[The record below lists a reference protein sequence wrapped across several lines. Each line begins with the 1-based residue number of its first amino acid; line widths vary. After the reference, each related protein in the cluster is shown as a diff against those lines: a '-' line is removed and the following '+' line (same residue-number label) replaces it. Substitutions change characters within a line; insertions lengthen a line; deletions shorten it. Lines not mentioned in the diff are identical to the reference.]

1 MALRKQKGNM
11 YEFVT
16 HVWSPLRGKCEHDCD
31 YCYMKKFEQKEMKLD
46 MKDLMTP
53 LGKDRIIFVGHTVDL
68 FASNVP
74 TEWIELILTQL
85 RAYPKNRYLLQSKN
99 PARIID
105 FADQLPPDV
114 FLGTTIETNRTE
126 YYESKAPSYIE
137 RAEALGKLS
146 EMGFDTMVTIE
157 PIFDFDLEELVD
169 IVITANPGWIN
180 VGADSKG
187 HDLPEP
193 SAEKITALITTLQS
207 KTDVELKRNLERIL
221 GDLD

>member
-16 HVWSPLRGKCEHDCD
+16 HVWSPLRGKCEHDCS
-31 YCYMKKFEQKEMKLD
+31 YCYMKKFELDNMNLD

-74 TEWIELILTQL
+74 TEWIELILKQL
-85 RAYPKNRYLLQSKN
+85 NSYPKNRYLLQSKN
-99 PARIID
+99 PIRILDFID
-105 FADQLPPDV
+105 KLPPDV
-114 FLGTTIETNRTE
+114 FIGTTIETNRTE
-126 YYESKAPSYIE
+126 YYESKAPSYTE
-137 RAEALGKLS
+137 RAKALGLLS
-146 EMGFDTMVTIE
+146 EKGLDTMVTIE
-157 PIFDFDLEELVD
+157 PIFDFDLDELVELVM
-169 IVITANPGWIN
+169 IANPGWIN

-193 SAEKITALITTLQS
+193 SKEKVTALITELQS
-207 KTDVELKRNLERIL
+207 KTKVELKQNLDRIL
-221 GDLD
+221 EGLS